1 MLPSVLISV
10 VHFVSR
16 KDLMRQPEKTFEINL
31 VLIMKNYGRC
41 AKNTVPQEVTENYY
55 PLMQINRSDN
65 SVHVK

>member
-31 VLIMKNYGRC
+31 VLIMKNYVRC
-41 AKNTVPQEVTENYY
+41 AKNTVPLKVTENYH